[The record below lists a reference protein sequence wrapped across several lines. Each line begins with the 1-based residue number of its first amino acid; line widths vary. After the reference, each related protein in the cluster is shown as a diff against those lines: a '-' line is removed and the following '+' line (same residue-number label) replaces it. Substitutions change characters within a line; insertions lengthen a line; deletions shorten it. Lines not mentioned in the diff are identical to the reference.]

1 MGRCTT
7 ISATDGDGSDD
18 VSRVRARV
26 PARARNGLPNCGAPS
41 DVDSDTDW
49 GAGVRSETPMTKKL
63 MKGSEAIGEAAVQA
77 GCKLFFGYPITPQN
91 EIPEYMS
98 MRLPQIGGAFVQAES
113 EVAASNMIYGA
124 AGAGERV
131 MTSSSSP
138 GISLMSEG
146 ISYLAGS
153 ELPVVIVNIV
163 RAGPGLGGILPSQ
176 GDYFQATK
184 GLGHGDFRV
193 LVLAPW
199 SIQEAADLV
208 QDAFDLADYYR
219 NPVMILGDGLI
230 GQMMEPVEF
239 HESREP
245 IKELEPKTWATTG
258 CDGSRPTNI
267 INSLFLDPEELEQ
280 HNIRLK
286 AKYDRM
292 VENEVRFAT
301 YGTDQDYDV
310 LIVAYGTVAR
320 VSTTAIEEL
329 REEDI
334 RAALIRPIT
343 LFPFPYEAIREAAL
357 KAKAVLVVELSTG
370 QMIEDVQLA
379 LARSRPVHFHNRLG
393 GILVSP
399 DEVVAKVKAMLDGQ
413 SEEVLHG

>member
-1 MGRCTT
+1 
-7 ISATDGDGSDD
+7 
-18 VSRVRARV
+18 
-26 PARARNGLPNCGAPS
+26 
-41 DVDSDTDW
+41 
-49 GAGVRSETPMTKKL
+49 MTKKL

-98 MRLPQIGGAFVQAES
+98 MRLPQIGGSFVQAES

-124 AGAGERV
+124 AGTGERV

-138 GISLMSEG
+138 GISLMAEG

-153 ELPVVIVNIV
+153 ELPVVIVNIM

-184 GLGHGDFRV
+184 GLAHGDFRV

-219 NPVMILGDGLI
+219 NPVMVLGDGLI

-239 HESREP
+239 REGREP
-245 IKELEPKTWATTG
+245 IKQLEEKTWATTG
-258 CDGSRPTNI
+258 CDGSRPPNI
-267 INSLFLDPEELEQ
+267 INSLFLDPEVLER

-292 VENEVRFAT
+292 AADEVRFAE
-301 YGTDQDYDV
+301 YGTEADYDI

-320 VSTTAIEEL
+320 VCTTAIEEL
-329 REEDI
+329 R
-334 RAALIRPIT
+334 ATGVAVAMVRPIT
-343 LFPFPYEAIREAAL
+343 LFPYPYEAVREAAL
-357 KAKAVLVVELSTG
+357 KASAVLVVELSSG
-370 QMIEDVQLA
+370 QMIEDVELA
-379 LARSRPVHFHNRLG
+379 LARSRPIHFLNRMG
-393 GILVSP
+393 GMLVSFE
-399 DEVVAKVKAMLDGQ
+399 EVVGKVKAILDGA
-413 SEEVLHG
+413 SEEVRHG

>member
-1 MGRCTT
+1 
-7 ISATDGDGSDD
+7 
-18 VSRVRARV
+18 
-26 PARARNGLPNCGAPS
+26 
-41 DVDSDTDW
+41 
-49 GAGVRSETPMTKKL
+49 MTKKL

-98 MRLPQIGGAFVQAES
+98 MRLPSIGGTFVQAES

-124 AGAGERV
+124 AGTGERV

-138 GISLMSEG
+138 GVSLMAEG

-153 ELPVVIVNIV
+153 ELPVVIVNIM

-184 GLGHGDFRV
+184 GLAHGDFRV

-219 NPVMILGDGLI
+219 NPVMVLGDGLI

-239 HESREP
+239 REGREP
-245 IKELEPKTWATTG
+245 VKALEPKSWAATG
-258 CDGSRPTNI
+258 CDGSRPTNV
-267 INSLFLDPEELEQ
+267 INSLFLDPEELER
-280 HNIRLK
+280 HNIRLT

-292 VENEVRFAT
+292 VRDEVRFAEF
-301 YGTDQDYDV
+301 GTEEDYDV

-320 VSTTAIEEL
+320 VCSTAIDEL
-329 REEDI
+329 REVGKSV
-334 RAALIRPIT
+334 AMVRPIT
-343 LFPFPYEAIREAAL
+343 LFPYPYESVREAAL
-357 KAKAVLVVELSTG
+357 KASSVLVVELSSG
-370 QMIEDVQLA
+370 QMIEDVELA
-379 LARSRPVHFHNRLG
+379 LARSRPIHFLNRMG
-393 GILVSP
+393 GMLVSP
-399 DEVVAKVKAMLDGQ
+399 DEVVAKVTAILDGT
-413 SEEVLHG
+413 SEEVRHG

>member
-1 MGRCTT
+1 
-7 ISATDGDGSDD
+7 
-18 VSRVRARV
+18 
-26 PARARNGLPNCGAPS
+26 
-41 DVDSDTDW
+41 
-49 GAGVRSETPMTKKL
+49 MTKKL

-91 EIPEYMS
+91 EIPEYLS
-98 MRLPQIGGAFVQAES
+98 ARLPAIGGAFVQAES

-138 GISLMSEG
+138 GVSLMAEG

-153 ELPVVIVNIV
+153 ELPVVIVNIM

-184 GLGHGDFRV
+184 GLAHGDFRV

-219 NPVMILGDGLI
+219 NPVMLLGDGLI

-239 HESREP
+239 REGRTP
-245 IKELEPKTWATTG
+245 IKDLPPKTWATTG
-258 CDGSRPTNI
+258 CRGDRAPNV
-267 INSLFLDPEELEQ
+267 INSLFLDPEELER
-280 HNIRLK
+280 HNYKLTEKFRSMER
-286 AKYDRM
+286 D
-292 VENEVRFAT
+292 EVRFET
-301 YGTDQDYDV
+301 YHTDGDYEV
-310 LIVAYGTVAR
+310 LVVAYGTVAR
-320 VSTTAIEEL
+320 VCSTAIDEL
-329 REEDI
+329 REEGTHV
-334 RAALIRPIT
+334 AMVRPIS
-343 LFPFPYEAIREAAL
+343 LFPFPYEAVRNAAE
-357 KAKAVLVVELSTG
+357 KARAVLVVELSSG
-370 QMIEDVQLA
+370 QMIEDVHLA
-379 LARSRPVHFHNRLG
+379 LARSRPVHFLNRMG

-399 DEVVAKVKAMLDGQ
+399 DEAVAKVKAILAGE
-413 SEEVLHG
+413 SEEVHRG